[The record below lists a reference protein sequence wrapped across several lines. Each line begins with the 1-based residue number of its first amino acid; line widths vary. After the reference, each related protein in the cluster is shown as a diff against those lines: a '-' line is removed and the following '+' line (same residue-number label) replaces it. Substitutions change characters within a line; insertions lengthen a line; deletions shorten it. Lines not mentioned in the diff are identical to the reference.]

1 MNHYSSESL
10 IQPLSSLIPK
20 ALILAFMRQRLALI
34 IGIGAV
40 LVVLIGLNAASYV
53 EIEQTPDSEYD
64 PNRSTYNSGAT
75 GTRALYDFLRE
86 SGREVTRWRETPLAL
101 LNTNRA
107 QPATFV
113 VLETKI
119 PFEPEEVQNLL
130 RWVERGGR
138 LVVIDRRPNPRLLP
152 DSGDWKI
159 STELKQYPSA
169 DVHANNPEE
178 MTAGVSPARPTQPT
192 PLTSNVET
200 VMPSRFAGLI
210 SIWLPTEKKPEI
222 VALNK
227 KPARDSDEEEG
238 EGVGVGTTAGEDTA
252 EEPPPPRVV
261 IDDETQPPPPPEPV
275 PVAAKRPQL
284 ASPAPVVHLMDY
296 RGALL
301 ADYPRGDGRIVILS
315 DPFIVA
321 NNGLSRADNLQ
332 LALNVVAGGGGLI
345 AFDEYHLGH
354 GIARNEMLAYFEGT
368 PVLAAVGQ
376 ATLIVLLVLWT
387 RGRRFARPLP
397 LVRVD
402 RRSSL
407 EFVASMAELQQ
418 RARAFDLAIENIYT
432 RTRRVLVRYAGVE
445 HGSTRA
451 EIAARVAARSSV
463 DREQLETLMRD
474 CEEAINGTPTS
485 ARRSLELITR
495 LREVE
500 RTLGLRMRA
509 REIKQAKER

>member
-1 MNHYSSESL
+1 
-10 IQPLSSLIPK
+10 
-20 ALILAFMRQRLALI
+20 MRQRLALI

-86 SGREVTRWRETPLAL
+86 SGREVTRWRETPVAL
-101 LNTNRA
+101 LNSSRT

-113 VLETKI
+113 VLETQI
-119 PFEPEEVQNLL
+119 PFEPDEIQNLM

-138 LVVIDRRPNPRLLP
+138 LVIVDRRPNPRLLP

-169 DVHANNPEE
+169 DVHADNPEE

-210 SIWLPTEKKPEI
+210 SIWLPAERQPKV
-222 VALNK
+222 VALQKNSNQNS
-227 KPARDSDEEEG
+227 AEEEE
-238 EGVGVGTTAGEDTA
+238 EGVGVGASGDEDTA

-261 IDDETQPPPPPEPV
+261 IDDETQPPPPAPV
-275 PVAAKRPQL
+275 PVAATRPQL

-332 LALNVVAGGGGLI
+332 LALNVVAGSGGLI
-345 AFDEYHLGH
+345 AFDEYHQGH

-397 LVRVD
+397 LARVD

-445 HGSTRA
+445 HNSTRT

-474 CEEAINGTPTS
+474 CEDAINGTPTS

>member
-1 MNHYSSESL
+1 
-10 IQPLSSLIPK
+10 
-20 ALILAFMRQRLALI
+20 MRQRLALI

-86 SGREVTRWRETPLAL
+86 SGREVTRWRETPVAL
-101 LNTNRA
+101 LNSRRT
-107 QPATFV
+107 QPHTFV
-113 VLETKI
+113 VLETQI
-119 PFEPEEVQNLL
+119 PFEPDEIQNLM

-138 LVVIDRRPNPRLLP
+138 LVIIDRRPNPRLLP

-159 STELKQYPSA
+159 STELKQYPTA
-169 DVHANNPEE
+169 DVHADNPEE

-192 PLTSNVET
+192 PLTRSVET

-210 SIWLPTEKKPEI
+210 SIWLPTERKPGI
-222 VALNK
+222 VALQKNSNQNSAK
-227 KPARDSDEEEG
+227 EEE
-238 EGVGVGTTAGEDTA
+238 VGVGTSVDEGTV
-252 EEPPPPRVV
+252 EEPPPPPRV
-261 IDDETQPPPPPEPV
+261 IIDDDETQPPPPPVPA
-275 PVAAKRPQL
+275 PVARPKL

-332 LALNVVAGGGGLI
+332 LALNVVAGSGGLI
-345 AFDEYHLGH
+345 AFDEYHQGH

-397 LVRVD
+397 LARVD

-432 RTRRVLVRYAGVE
+432 RTRRVLVRYAGVA
-445 HGSTRA
+445 HNSTRT

-463 DREQLETLMRD
+463 DREKLETLMRD
-474 CEEAINGTPTS
+474 CEEAINGTPIS